1 MGIQSRAL
9 NVHHEIAVAFLS
21 KSVLPDDLLARIR
34 RQALILMAT
43 ATRALG
49 GDRPRRRTQ
58 GHTEPPTHLDA
69 LRCICAGSTS
79 IFGLSRDYSVILLA
93 TTILVFI
100 GARLYSRLAS

>member
-1 MGIQSRAL
+1 
-9 NVHHEIAVAFLS
+9 VAFLS
-21 KSVLPDDLLARIR
+21 KSVSPDDLLARIR

-49 GDRPRRRTQ
+49 GTAPRRRAQ

-69 LRCICAGSTS
+69 LRGMRAGSTS
-79 IFGLSRDYSVILLA
+79 TFGLRHDYAVILLT

-100 GARLYSRLAS
+100 GARLYPRLAS